1 MTESNLYK
9 ASAILVLI
17 LSFLMLLFQAKV
29 CFANDYS
36 KWIEACAP
44 HKDKVIDILSKEGV
58 STNYYYLM
66 VAESKCRE
74 NAVSKAGARGFWQL
88 MYGTSKRFGCDNPD
102 DFKCATHA
110 AAKYIKS
117 LENRFD
123 TFEDVIIAYNMG
135 GHNYKKHGKSTQAL
149 GLVYRVKQI
158 IKADK

>member
-17 LSFLMLLFQAKV
+17 VSFIMLLFQAKV
-29 CFANDYS
+29 CLATDYT
-36 KWIEACAP
+36 KWLDACEP
-44 HKDKVIDILSKEGV
+44 YKDKVFDILSKEGV

-88 MYGTSKRFGCDNPD
+88 MPVTSNRFGCDTPD
-102 DFKCATHA
+102 DIDCATHA

-117 LENRFD
+117 LESRFN

-135 GHNYKKHGKSTQAL
+135 GHNYKKHGKSNQAL

-158 IKADK
+158 IKEDK

>member
-17 LSFLMLLFQAKV
+17 VSFIMLLFQAKV
-29 CFANDYS
+29 CLAKDYT
-36 KWIEACAP
+36 KWLDACEP
-44 HKDKVIDILSKEGV
+44 YKDKVFEILSKEGV

-88 MYGTSKRFGCDNPD
+88 MPGTSNRFGCDNPD
-102 DFKCATHA
+102 DIECATHA
-110 AAKYIKS
+110 ASKYIKS
-117 LENRFD
+117 LESRFN

-135 GHNYKKHGKSTQAL
+135 GHNYKKYGKSNQAL
-149 GLVYRVKQI
+149 GLVYRVKAI
-158 IKADK
+158 RRADK